1 MASKKKRYL
10 LIGLFFLVIAVVA
23 ALSVFQ
29 GGSGTKNLVYAG
41 ICGLIAF
48 IFLKNAILDR

>member
-29 GGSGTKNLVYAG
+29 GGFGTKNLVYAG